1 VDESGYPVED
11 FRSDI
16 LGYLGSRPDYQ
27 DLYKKAL
34 MERDYQHTEK
44 EIQRMLQ
51 EAVRAQEAINS
62 LTQDLSGFNLEHF
75 RNLEGHYSLRELG
88 EWVCDAVL
96 KLGGAAIPDGNF
108 WTLLTPDSLRQSYR
122 LSPRYERVCFD
133 RELAMRTRNCEL
145 GGLGHPL
152 VDALIKEVRKPG
164 FQGGICGT
172 GEAKS
177 IYAHY
182 LVQYKD
188 SNGHLKGR
196 TFNFLYST
204 ETREVKSLRRFE
216 PLKVARGKKN
226 REQID
231 FSKAREG
238 IEAALQNAIIE
249 WLPDRQSRAGL
260 QISLVGLHTEI

>member
-1 VDESGYPVED
+1 MED

-44 EIQRMLQ
+44 EIQRMIQ
-51 EAVRAQEAINS
+51 EAVRAQEALRS
-62 LTQDLSGFNLEHF
+62 LAQDLSGFNLEHF
-75 RNLEGHYSLRELG
+75 KNLEGHYSLRELG
-88 EWVCDAVL
+88 EWVRDAIL
-96 KLGGAAIPDGNF
+96 KLGGAAIPDGEF
-108 WTLLTPDSLRQSYR
+108 WTLLTPDFLRQSYR
-122 LSPRYERVCFD
+122 LSPRYERICFN

-172 GEAKS
+172 GEAKY

-182 LVQYKD
+182 IVQYKD

-196 TFNFLYST
+196 TFNLLYST
-204 ETREVKSLRRFE
+204 ETRKVKSLKSFA
-216 PLKVARGKKN
+216 PL
-226 REQID
+226 
-231 FSKAREG
+231 
-238 IEAALQNAIIE
+238 
-249 WLPDRQSRAGL
+249 
-260 QISLVGLHTEI
+260 T